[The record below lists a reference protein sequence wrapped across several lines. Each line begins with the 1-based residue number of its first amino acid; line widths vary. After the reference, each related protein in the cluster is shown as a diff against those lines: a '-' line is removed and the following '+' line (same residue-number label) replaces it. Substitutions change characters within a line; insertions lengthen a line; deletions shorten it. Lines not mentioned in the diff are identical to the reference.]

1 MEMTRAVALAGAV
14 AVVAAAPPFSTKLSF
29 VPVPVFTAMVTP
41 AAVASVHRLT
51 PSKVA
56 PARALVISA
65 PRAL

>member
-1 MEMTRAVALAGAV
+1 MTKAVAVAGAV
-14 AVVAAAPPFSTKLSF
+14 AVVAVAPPFSTKLS
-29 VPVPVFTAMVTP
+29 VRPVPVLTLISTP
-41 AAVASVHRLT
+41 AAVVSVHRLT